1 MKTSTKKSSGSA
13 TVVVRLIQVSFL
25 KSCRELRA
33 EVELLREL
41 LEKARAAPGVSMC
54 LVACFNSF
62 DLQCLD

>member
-41 LEKARAAPGVSMC
+41 LEKARAAPGVSMY
-54 LVACFNSF
+54 LVVCCNSF